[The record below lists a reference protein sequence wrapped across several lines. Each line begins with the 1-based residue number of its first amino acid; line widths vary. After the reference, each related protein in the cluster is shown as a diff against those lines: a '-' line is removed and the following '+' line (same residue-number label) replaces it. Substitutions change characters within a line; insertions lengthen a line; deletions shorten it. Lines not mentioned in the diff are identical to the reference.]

1 MTPTAKWPRQLTL
14 SNYEIE
20 ASLPGF
26 QTTGGEKKDPLGL
39 CSLDLVLIVSS
50 G

>member
-1 MTPTAKWPRQLTL
+1 MTPTAKWPRQLPL

-26 QTTGGEKKDPLGL
+26 QTTGGEKNAPLGL
-39 CSLDLVLIVSS
+39 DEPNRR
-50 G
+50 

>member
-20 ASLPGF
+20 VSLPGF
-26 QTTGGEKKDPLGL
+26 QTTVRSVVQVTVVR
-39 CSLDLVLIVSS
+39 CSHLSPTRK
-50 G
+50 